1 MMKIEELIT
10 WRLVDETVIPQIQG
24 NQAVLIKGNLRDER
38 DLFIC
43 EKYSY
48 SKVVTFTYE
57 SDVGFLLAELE
68 GFNIELSD
76 TSDSVEY
83 THQVVKELANISSII
98 VLDITSLATEVIF
111 LLLRA
116 CKEIQFDNIIAVYVQ
131 PEEYKSKRDEILVPD
146 FILSEA
152 RSSISPIPGFM
163 VLPKDLPSIL
173 LAFLG
178 FEGGRFQELCEH
190 VLTDGDTEITP
201 VLPLPSYVAGWHIQG
216 LYSNLSTLKDIN
228 KLNNLKRI
236 TAWDPFTA
244 LNLLEGYYDRYSKD
258 YQITVAP
265 LGTKPHI
272 LATALFAVR
281 HDDVIIMYDNPK
293 VPLHRSNGVGL
304 VRGYY
309 LKGLFT

>member
-1 MMKIEELIT
+1 MMKLENLIS
-10 WRLVDETVIPQIQG
+10 WRLVDEIAIPKIQG
-24 NQAVLIKGNLRDER
+24 DQPVLIKGNLRDER
-38 DLFIC
+38 DLYIC

-48 SKVVTFTYE
+48 SKVVTFTYD
-57 SDVGFLLAELE
+57 SDVGLLLAELE
-68 GFNIELSD
+68 GFNIELCD
-76 TSDSVEY
+76 TGDPVEY
-83 THQVVKELANISSII
+83 TTKVVQELANFSSTI
-98 VLDITSLATEVIF
+98 VLDITGLATEVIF
-111 LLLRA
+111 MLIRA
-116 CKEIQFDNIIAVYVQ
+116 CKEIQFDNIMAVYVQ
-131 PEEYKSKRDEILVPD
+131 PEEYKSKRDDILVPD
-146 FILSEA
+146 FLLSEA

-190 VLTDGDTEITP
+190 VLTEGDTEITP

-216 LYSNLSTLKDIN
+216 LYSNLSTLKDLN
-228 KLNNLKRI
+228 KLNSLKRI
-236 TAWDPFTA
+236 TAWDPFMA
-244 LNLLEGYYDRYSKD
+244 LNLLEGYYVRYAED

-281 HDDVIIMYDNPK
+281 HDDVIVMYDNPK
-293 VPLHRSNGVGL
+293 VPLHRSNGVGI
-304 VRGYY
+304 VRGYN